1 MKVCTLIGISFS
13 QIYISVEAINELLK
27 YLVELMLLMENS
39 VKENGIYIEQKMT
52 MDFAKFAQK

>member
-1 MKVCTLIGISFS
+1 MNQNF
-13 QIYISVEAINELLK
+13 LK
-27 YLVELMLLMENS
+27 KIADNSNLALMLLMENS